1 MNLKKPQ
8 SNPDK
13 KKLSTADIIL
23 IGVGLYVLIRTPW
36 GNMNSFH
43 YLLFFLYVFCMMMRL
58 TNIRKQHSQKE
69 KMEQE
74 KQRLPLQNYEENK
87 NPEDT
92 EIDELK
98 EGENPS
104 VEQEPISSEKDSES

>member
-13 KKLSTADIIL
+13 KKLSTADIVL

-58 TNIRKQHSQKE
+58 TNIRKQQSQKE

-74 KQRLPLQNYEENK
+74 KQRLALQTHEENK
-87 NPEDT
+87 NAEVT
-92 EIDELK
+92 EIEEHKDEQL
-98 EGENPS
+98 PS
-104 VEQEPISSEKDSES
+104 VEQEHFTSEKDSQS